1 MPLLRVHA
9 DWGRRLVLAI
19 SDVPPHPC
27 ITHPFTSSGDGC
39 DTFPKTPV
47 TFSELKLVGTD
58 GAHINATWLANP
70 KPAKDLQCKE
80 ATQING
86 PDNVVISFR

>member
-1 MPLLRVHA
+1 MHNASIHVF
-9 DWGRRLVLAI
+9 RRCNLI
-19 SDVPPHPC
+19 KKKEKK
-27 ITHPFTSSGDGC
+27 DGC

-58 GAHINATWLANP
+58 GARINATWLANP

>member
-1 MPLLRVHA
+1 MSSRARAPPAVA
-9 DWGRRLVLAI
+9 LAR
-19 SDVPPHPC
+19 SRTDGC
-27 ITHPFTSSGDGC
+27 DGC

-58 GAHINATWLANP
+58 GASINATWLPNP

-80 ATQING
+80 ATRVNG